1 MQVIGETNP
10 DDDCIILQLKAIC
23 SENDSA
29 SIIDL
34 NASALAFDE
43 ELGYLII
50 SCNESV
56 YVYTV
61 NATFVLEHKL
71 DCRVC
76 SVSAFGNGFSQ
87 KKRFV
92 ACGLE
97 DGRIVILGYNDDCIS
112 MRQVVSSK
120 VSLDPIVSIFDDDLV
135 VYQRTSKNF
144 V

>member
-1 MQVIGETNP
+1 M
-10 DDDCIILQLKAIC
+10 
-23 SENDSA
+23 
-29 SIIDL
+29 

-43 ELGYLII
+43 ELGFLII

-76 SVSAFGNGFSQ
+76 SVSAFG
-87 KKRFV
+87 
-92 ACGLE
+92 
-97 DGRIVILGYNDDCIS
+97 IVILGYNDDCIS

-144 V
+144 A